1 MRRERRREG
10 MWKEGRGG
18 GCARPS
24 STRPFFFFPFPN
36 TLPWIFIYPAQLMRD
51 ATANQCQLLTRA
63 WTYRARASE
72 EASQQP
78 PPTMRAIGATLQS
91 AAKFEYR
98 VSANQGSR
106 EKPFTPT
113 ARVSQA
119 PQSVVDHLVVGGGEQ
134 DALVDGRTASEYTS

>member
-1 MRRERRREG
+1 MDIH
-10 MWKEGRGG
+10 
-18 GCARPS
+18 
-24 STRPFFFFPFPN
+24 
-36 TLPWIFIYPAQLMRD
+36 IFIYPARLMRD
-51 ATANQCQLLTRA
+51 ATANQCQLLTGA
-63 WTYRARASE
+63 WTYRARVSE

-91 AAKFEYR
+91 AARFEYR

-134 DALVDGRTASEYTS
+134 VSQLVDGRTASEHTS